1 LFALKKGLVPNLRA
15 TKMEYHCLKKV
26 LKVDWG
32 KLLMRKRRLK
42 AEVMPII
49 KADVHTPIFC
59 FPNL

>member
-1 LFALKKGLVPNLRA
+1 MPR
-15 TKMEYHCLKKV
+15 KV

-49 KADVHTPIFC
+49 KSDVHTPIFC
-59 FPNL
+59 FPIL